1 MLKLGLYEQLI
12 TNVISKKL
20 SDLDRDQYF
29 IHTSALDAAEASR
42 YLSLSLTETI
52 RFALNQIKD
61 DNIPL
66 QQIELAN
73 RIIEFLAKELPDTD
87 FSENLIDTEGKILD
101 AVLSNLDS
109 GYADLAARVREIM
122 PYTRFSQSELF
133 TGSNAGISLES
144 ELKKEIL
151 SADEICWLVSFI
163 KFSAVRI
170 FAAELEEYTKA
181 GKKLKIITTSYMGAT
196 EVKAIE
202 FLARL
207 PNTSIKISYNTTHE
221 RLHAKAYL
229 FLRNSGFN
237 TGYIGSS
244 NLSLSALTKG
254 LEWNLKVTSKEI
266 HHIIDKCEKTFETY
280 WEDKDFEEYVP
291 DRDKEKLHRALNK
304 EKIQDRSGMMSFF
317 DLKPFSYQS
326 EILEKL
332 QSERQI
338 HNRFRNLVVAATGTG
353 KTVISAFDYRAFK
366 NSNDRSRLLFV
377 AHRQEILKQAQQTY
391 QHVLRDANFGELWV
405 DGQVPS
411 NFEYVFA
418 SVQTL
423 KNQIKTISLSETFYD
438 YIVIDEVHHITADS
452 YRPILAKFSPKVL
465 LGLTATPERADGG
478 DILNDFARVIA
489 AEIRLPEALNRQ
501 LLCPFQYFALSD
513 TVDLSQVSWTNG
525 RYEISELTRVY
536 TENDRRVSDI
546 LSNCEKYLTDINNVR
561 ALGFCAS
568 VDHAKFMADKFLRA
582 GLKAAYLTSDNSE
595 DRVAIREQFQRK
607 EINYLFVKDIFNE
620 GVDIPEIDTVLF
632 LRPTESLTIFLQQL
646 GRGLRLAKGKE
657 CLTVLDFVGN
667 SRVEYDFEHKFRA
680 LVGKTH
686 TSVSKEIEDDFP
698 HLPLG
703 CSIVLEEKAKEI
715 ILDNIRQA
723 TAYNRR
729 QLVTKVQNFQHQ
741 STLPL
746 TFKNFIDFHAL
757 PPQVIYKRGSW
768 SQLCADAG
776 IIPKFDEPLEKEIVG
791 CIKRL
796 LRCNSISYLNFL
808 TYALS
813 DVFDHENLSS
823 EQSLMLLMFHYDL
836 WQQSGP
842 RMNLSEIS
850 DGLKRLESNPVM
862 KSELGEVIE
871 FLKYSVD
878 FIERPINLPFPFPLK
893 LHSRYN
899 RSQILVAMGLHTFE
913 NASSNREGVAENRD
927 LKVEALFVTLKKS
940 EKEYSPTTMYE
951 DYAINESLFHW
962 QSQNATSDSSAK
974 GLSYINHKSSGKK
987 ILLFVRE
994 QNDDEFGMTMSYVF
1008 LGEVEF
1014 VSSQGSKPMNIEW
1027 RLKYPMPA
1035 YLWKESGKLAVG

>member
-12 TNVISKKL
+12 TTVISKKL
-20 SDLDRDQYF
+20 GDLDRDQYF
-29 IHTSALDAAEASR
+29 IHTSALDPAEASR

-61 DNIPL
+61 DNRPI

-73 RIIEFLAKELPDTD
+73 RIIEFLATELPDTD

-122 PYTRFSQSELF
+122 PYTRLSQSELF

-304 EKIQDRSGMMSFF
+304 EKTQDRSGMMSFF

-353 KTVISAFDYRAFK
+353 KTVISAFDYKAFK

-478 DILNDFARVIA
+478 DVLNDFARVIA

-513 TVDLSQVSWTNG
+513 KVDLSQVSWTNG
-525 RYEISELTRVY
+525 RYEISELTRIY

-568 VDHAKFMADKFLRA
+568 IDHAKFMAEKFIRA

-595 DRVAIREQFQRK
+595 DRVAIRFLGVE
-607 EINYLFVKDIFNE
+607 VKN
-620 GVDIPEIDTVLF
+620 L
-632 LRPTESLTIFLQQL
+632 PTSII
-646 GRGLRLAKGKE
+646 GLR
-657 CLTVLDFVGN
+657 
-667 SRVEYDFEHKFRA
+667 
-680 LVGKTH
+680 
-686 TSVSKEIEDDFP
+686 
-698 HLPLG
+698 
-703 CSIVLEEKAKEI
+703 
-715 ILDNIRQA
+715 
-723 TAYNRR
+723 
-729 QLVTKVQNFQHQ
+729 TKN
-741 STLPL
+741 
-746 TFKNFIDFHAL
+746 
-757 PPQVIYKRGSW
+757 
-768 SQLCADAG
+768 
-776 IIPKFDEPLEKEIVG
+776 
-791 CIKRL
+791 
-796 LRCNSISYLNFL
+796 
-808 TYALS
+808 
-813 DVFDHENLSS
+813 
-823 EQSLMLLMFHYDL
+823 
-836 WQQSGP
+836 
-842 RMNLSEIS
+842 
-850 DGLKRLESNPVM
+850 
-862 KSELGEVIE
+862 
-871 FLKYSVD
+871 
-878 FIERPINLPFPFPLK
+878 
-893 LHSRYN
+893 
-899 RSQILVAMGLHTFE
+899 
-913 NASSNREGVAENRD
+913 
-927 LKVEALFVTLKKS
+927 
-940 EKEYSPTTMYE
+940 
-951 DYAINESLFHW
+951 
-962 QSQNATSDSSAK
+962 
-974 GLSYINHKSSGKK
+974 
-987 ILLFVRE
+987 
-994 QNDDEFGMTMSYVF
+994 
-1008 LGEVEF
+1008 
-1014 VSSQGSKPMNIEW
+1014 
-1027 RLKYPMPA
+1027 
-1035 YLWKESGKLAVG
+1035 